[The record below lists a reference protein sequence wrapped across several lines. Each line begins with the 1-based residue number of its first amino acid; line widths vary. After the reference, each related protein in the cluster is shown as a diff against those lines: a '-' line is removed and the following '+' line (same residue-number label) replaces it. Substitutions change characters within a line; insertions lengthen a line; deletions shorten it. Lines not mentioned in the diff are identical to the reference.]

1 MVANGDILKFL
12 NDRIIGNSHIDIDD
26 SVLNLQKAKYIPVG
40 FIEAM
45 SIIFPVATEIFG
57 RDRWSGT
64 FGITVKKNIDWK
76 KPKRMSDITFNLDIH
91 FPNLT
96 ITNSKHE
103 SIDLTDMYFRL
114 EFDSDGSIGLLGTRG
129 SISLPEFENNYSH
142 SHLQS
147 NTKIG
152 EYTNFCLGNG
162 EIDDQ
167 RNALEIALTG
177 LKDFLEKGHSGSY
190 ATLEDIH
197 KDIRIRTTHL
207 LLQIE
212 PYLSWESIEGGPY
225 ISMKDI
231 FNRNGSVR
239 PLSRSDERI
248 FFRRIKAGLIP
259 YGVPIKFNNGRFVVS
274 DNEELEQALIN
285 AEKATRAAQG
295 NTEWYVRKDK
305 SGSYF
310 SYSTESTID
319 RLPKAYVLFNG
330 EYRPVTMSK
339 VPDLIKNNYY
349 IHPQLK
355 KYVIKQIEYF
365 ITIQSA
371 EKNILNGFK
380 DKSIST

>member
-1 MVANGDILKFL
+1 MIANGDILKVL

-26 SVLNLQKAKYIPVG
+26 SILNLQEAKYIPVG

-45 SIIFPVATEIFG
+45 SIMFPVATELFG

-64 FGITVKKNIDWK
+64 FGIAVKKNIDWE
-76 KPKRMSDITFNLDIH
+76 KPKRMSNITFNLDIH

-114 EFDSDGSIGLLGTRG
+114 KFNSDGSIGLLGTRG

-142 SHLQS
+142 SHLSS

-152 EYTNFCLGNG
+152 EYTNFCLGTG

-167 RNALEIALTG
+167 KDALKIALNG

-231 FNRNGSVR
+231 FNRNGDIK
-239 PLSRSDERI
+239 PLSRNDERI

-285 AEKATRAAQG
+285 AEKATHASQG

-310 SYSTESTID
+310 PYNTESTID
-319 RLPKAYVLFNG
+319 KLPKAHVLFNG
-330 EYRPVTMSK
+330 EYRQVTMSK

-355 KYVIKQIEYF
+355 NYVIKQLEYI
-365 ITIQSA
+365 ITVQSA
-371 EKNILNGFK
+371 EKSIINRFK

>member
-1 MVANGDILKFL
+1 MIANGDILKVL

-26 SVLNLQKAKYIPVG
+26 SILTLQEAKYIPVG

-45 SIIFPVATEIFG
+45 SIMFPVATEIFG
-57 RDRWSGT
+57 RDRWSGS
-64 FGITVKKNIDWK
+64 FGIAVKKNISWDK
-76 KPKRMSDITFNLDIH
+76 NRRMSNIVFNLDIH

-114 EFDSDGSIGLLGTRG
+114 EFNSDGSIGLLGTRG

-142 SHLQS
+142 SHLSS

-152 EYTNFCLGNG
+152 EYTNFCLGTG

-167 RNALEIALTG
+167 KDALKIALNG

-231 FNRNGSVR
+231 FNRNGDIK
-239 PLSRSDERI
+239 PLTRNDERT

-285 AEKATRAAQG
+285 AEKATHASQG

-310 SYSTESTID
+310 PYNTESTID
-319 RLPKAYVLFNG
+319 KLPKAHVLFNG
-330 EYRPVTMSK
+330 EYRQVTMSK

-355 KYVIKQIEYF
+355 NYVIKQLEYI
-365 ITIQSA
+365 ITVQSA
-371 EKNILNGFK
+371 EKSIINRFK

>member
-1 MVANGDILKFL
+1 MIANGDILKFL

-26 SVLNLQKAKYIPVG
+26 SVLNLQKANYIPTG
-40 FIEAM
+40 LIE
-45 SIIFPVATEIFG
+45 SINIIFSVATEIFG
-57 RDRWSGT
+57 RDRWSGS
-64 FGITVKKNIDWK
+64 FGIVFKKDMSWEK
-76 KPKRMSDITFNLDIH
+76 KRRMSNVIFNLDIH

-103 SIDLTDMYFRL
+103 SIDLTNVYFRL
-114 EFDSDGSIGLLGTRG
+114 KFNPNGNIGLLGTRG

-142 SHLQS
+142 SHLSS

-152 EYTNFCLGNG
+152 EYTEFCLGTG

-167 RNALEIALTG
+167 KDALRIAMNG
-177 LKDFLEKGHSGSY
+177 LKDFLKKGHSRSY
-190 ATLEDIH
+190 ATLEDIQ
-197 KDIRIRTTHL
+197 KDIRIRSTHL

-225 ISMKDI
+225 ITMKDI
-231 FNRNGSVR
+231 FNRNGDIR
-239 PLSRSDERI
+239 PLSRDDERT

-285 AEKATRAAQG
+285 AEKATSAAQG

-310 SYSTESTID
+310 PYSTESTID

-355 KYVIKQIEYF
+355 KYVIKQIEYL